1 MEFKTLDFSVDGDIG
16 VLTLRRPDV
25 LNAFD
30 IPMARE
36 LDALAT
42 ELCLRPSARALI
54 ITGEG
59 RGFCAGGDLGSFRQP
74 LAQMEAHSLEIT
86 GHLHAAIS
94 NFSRMDIPTVAAVNG
109 VAAGAGFALVCA
121 CDMAVAARSATFL
134 AAYTLAGLSPD
145 LGLTHF
151 LPRLV
156 GLSVAKAILLT
167 NRKIPA
173 EEALRIG
180 LVHEVVPDGES
191 LAAARSSCELM
202 LKGSSAAMGVTKR
215 LLLEGRTAALGHQLA
230 SERTALATLSAT
242 QEAYDRCRRFVK

>member
-42 ELCLRPSARALI
+42 ELCLRPSARAVI

-121 CDMAVAARSATFL
+121 CDMAVAARSAVFL
-134 AAYTLAGLSPD
+134 AAYTLAGL
-145 LGLTHF
+145 
-151 LPRLV
+151 V
-156 GLSVAKAILLT
+156 
-167 NRKIPA
+167 
-173 EEALRIG
+173 
-180 LVHEVVPDGES
+180 
-191 LAAARSSCELM
+191 ARS
-202 LKGSSAAMGVTKR
+202 GTD
-215 LLLEGRTAALGHQLA
+215 
-230 SERTALATLSAT
+230 TLSAKIGGIVGR
-242 QEAYDRCRRFVK
+242 EGDPL